1 MWFSELW
8 WLSLSAQ
15 GNVPSHWGTT
25 ERETEPNETTRPSQ
39 VSYTHTHSM
48 HVIHLI
54 WQLIV
59 FLSSLQYLSREM
71 NKHLKDERDLHC
83 AVVSSRIVMFWLL
96 PLRWYWMIRH
106 IQAKGTF
113 ISTLYGHWQQFFFL
127 LLYSIL
133 FSLLYRTPGTPSN
146 RSREQDWSICL
157 RTPAS
162 SRLKGEVISFRS
174 ALNII
179 NQSCRVWKET
189 DFMSVSNVIEI
200 NIGLKRRN
208 RMCNQKMCFWGQG
221 TQLVNLM

>member
-1 MWFSELW
+1 M
-8 WLSLSAQ
+8 
-15 GNVPSHWGTT
+15 
-25 ERETEPNETTRPSQ
+25 
-39 VSYTHTHSM
+39 
-48 HVIHLI
+48 
-54 WQLIV
+54 
-59 FLSSLQYLSREM
+59 QYLSREM
-71 NKHLKDERDLHC
+71 NKHLKDERDIYC
-83 AVVSSRIVMFWLL
+83 AVVSSRIMMFWLL

-113 ISTLYGHWQQFFFL
+113 YFHIIWTLTTTNMF
-127 LLYSIL
+127 LLYSVA

-179 NQSCRVWKET
+179 KSCRVWKET

>member
-25 ERETEPNETTRPSQ
+25 ERETEPDETTRPSQ

-113 ISTLYGHWQQFFFL
+113 ISTLYGHWQQQTCFYYIL
-127 LLYSIL
+127 LR
-133 FSLLYRTPGTPSN
+133 SLCSTEPQELPQTEAE
-146 RSREQDWSICL
+146 SRIGQSVCGHQ
-157 RTPAS
+157 PAA
-162 SRLKGEVISFRS
+162 G
-174 ALNII
+174 
-179 NQSCRVWKET
+179 
-189 DFMSVSNVIEI
+189 
-200 NIGLKRRN
+200 
-208 RMCNQKMCFWGQG
+208 
-221 TQLVNLM
+221 

>member
-25 ERETEPNETTRPSQ
+25 ERETEPDETTRPSQ

-113 ISTLYGHWQQFFFL
+113 YFHIIWTLTTIFFSSIIF
-127 LLYSIL
+127 YSVL
-133 FSLLYRTPGTPSN
+133 FALQNPRNSL
-146 RSREQDWSICL
+146 
-157 RTPAS
+157 
-162 SRLKGEVISFRS
+162 K
-174 ALNII
+174 
-179 NQSCRVWKET
+179 
-189 DFMSVSNVIEI
+189 
-200 NIGLKRRN
+200 
-208 RMCNQKMCFWGQG
+208 QKQRAG
-221 TQLVNLM
+221 LVNLFADTSQQPVKRWGNFL